1 MEAVRFHWGLKD
13 SGRSPLFYQKR
24 SNLAMQS
31 NIGSTPHSLLNP
43 DSNFRLIELNHAS
56 RVRIL
61 SVTAP
66 EDGIDE
72 PGQHLYS
79 FAGIP
84 FGSVINPFVLLLTR

>member
-1 MEAVRFHWGLKD
+1 MEAVRLYWGLKD
-13 SGRSPLFYQKR
+13 SGLSPLFYQKR

-61 SVTAP
+61 CYRT
-66 EDGIDE
+66 
-72 PGQHLYS
+72 
-79 FAGIP
+79 
-84 FGSVINPFVLLLTR
+84 